1 MIIVLCPEKSNRS
14 ERWNFNESIQ
24 REYGYWKTDEELL
37 DKIKDYKFMPSTK
50 TENKLSKIACSEG
63 HLNIWKRII
72 NENLENVLI
81 CEDDSVIDLNK
92 FNEFLELSI
101 PEAIIYLGG
110 RFDFP
115 KIKDW
120 TDSREEIENYMNE
133 KYTHKNGFNKVKDDF
148 IITGAHGYFI
158 KNKNIAK
165 QMIEGCKGKT
175 GKYKSNLTDVCIA
188 KIDIDKFYYYP
199 SIVNIEPLPS
209 TLGHFCDPEST
220 FKNYV
225 K

>member
-14 ERWNFNESIQ
+14 ERWNFNEEIT
-24 REYGYWKTDEELL
+24 RELGYWKTDEKLL
-37 DKIKDYKFMPSTK
+37 EKIKDYKFMPSTK
-50 TENKLSKIACSEG
+50 TENKLSKIACFEG

-72 NENLENVLI
+72 NEDLENVLV
-81 CEDDSVIDLNK
+81 CEDDADIDLNK

-115 KIKDW
+115 KIKEW
-120 TDSREEIENYMNE
+120 TKDREEIENYMNE
-133 KYTHKNGFNKVKDDF
+133 NYTHKNGFNKVQDDF

-165 QMIEGCKGKT
+165 QMLEGCKGKT
-175 GKYKSNLTDVCIA
+175 GKYKSNLIDVCIA

-199 SIVNIEPLPS
+199 SVVNVETLPS
-209 TLGHFCDPEST
+209 IQGHFCDPEST